1 MIPERVLEAV
11 AARSGGGSRR
21 VNLSRCP
28 SCGWPAL
35 RGADADRCGA
45 VVRVDP
51 VPLTPLGE
59 ALALVRGM
67 ETFTLHLE
75 SDMWVL
81 DYRDPW
87 GRAADPAGGLWRAD
101 VVPEHR
107 CGYLW
112 PSPVITDTNLPIT
125 VTGKLPD
132 NPPF

>member
-51 VPLTPLGE
+51 VPLPPPG
-59 ALALVRGM
+59 
-67 ETFTLHLE
+67 
-75 SDMWVL
+75 
-81 DYRDPW
+81 
-87 GRAADPAGGLWRAD
+87 GGLATIGTHGEGPLILRGG
-101 VVPEHR
+101 
-107 CGYLW
+107 CGELMSS
-112 PSPVITDTNLPIT
+112 PSTDAGTVGRRPLLLTPI
-125 VTGKLPD
+125 
-132 NPPF
+132 FR